1 MNEQEQKKFREKY
14 ESLMDAKYKMTY
26 ILDKMHKLEEDMYVK
41 EYLKLQGEYKKMSDS
56 EGYEIPYIS
65 EEQLLE
71 KAIRE
76 TEIEETNNIYV
87 CMSAYNGKYGL
98 DKENVKSKYRAL
110 DAPVDYDS
118 EKADYKQYYNVE
130 LSKNDD
136 GYEVNIPIAMCKEFE
151 NNNLVLY
158 PPDIEF
164 ANKDYDYVKRT
175 YFTTIYEDSEE
186 KAIEKIM
193 TKRIKNK

>member
-14 ESLMDAKYKMTY
+14 ESLMDAKDKMTY

-41 EYLKLQGEYKKMSDS
+41 EYLKLQEEYKKISDS

-98 DKENVKSKYRAL
+98 DESNVKSRYRVL

-118 EKADYKQYYNVE
+118 KEADYKQYYNIE
-130 LSKNDD
+130 LSKSDE
-136 GYEVNIPIAMCKEFE
+136 GYEINIPIAMCKEFE

-164 ANKDYDYVKRT
+164 ANKYYDYVKRT
-175 YFTTIYEDSEE
+175 YFTTIYESNEE
-186 KAIEKIM
+186 KAIEKVM